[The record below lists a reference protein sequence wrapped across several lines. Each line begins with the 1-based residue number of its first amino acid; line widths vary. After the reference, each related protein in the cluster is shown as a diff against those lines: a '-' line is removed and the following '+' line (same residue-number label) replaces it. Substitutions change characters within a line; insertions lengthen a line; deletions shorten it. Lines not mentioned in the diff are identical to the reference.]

1 MRNEIVKADSC
12 ILLSNEL
19 FFLCAEIL
27 AHYEEDKLFYSFSSV
42 QSIHG
47 TDINKVAAVA
57 FS

>member
-1 MRNEIVKADSC
+1 MKADSC

-27 AHYEEDKLFYSFSSV
+27 AHYEEDKSFYSFSSV
-42 QSIHG
+42 LSIHG